1 MLGRS
6 SMRRRAKTRLRKI
19 RHLPRRAQTMQ
30 TTDKTT
36 AGIEVH
42 DADILAKTRAVLDAC
57 QSPKEMQEA
66 VLAAVARNEEWRGKQ
81 CLNLLAPEAPTSPA
95 VRALLSAEVGTRAAE
110 GHIGPVNR
118 WFAGTRH
125 IDEIEAL
132 CVELLKKAFRARY
145 ADHRL
150 VASMLGNL
158 AVYTAL
164 TEPGDVIMSITQPFG
179 GHSSNRVDGPA
190 GVRGLK
196 IVDIPFDPVELE
208 VDLDLFRKVAP
219 LVRPKLVALGASMTL
234 FPFPIQAIQDIVAEW
249 GGSVFFDGAHQL
261 GLVAGG
267 QFQDPLREGAAVLTG
282 SAGKTFSGPQSGIMI
297 WNDPRLTEPLTHA
310 IFPVLAATHQVNRV
324 AALAVSA
331 AEMIAYGRVYMT
343 QIVRNAQALGA
354 ALAHRGIPILG
365 AHKGYTMT
373 HQVIANVRQFGGG
386 LEVARRLARA
396 NIITNK
402 NLIPADRPEDWD
414 HPGGLRLGT
423 TEVTRLGM
431 HETDME
437 TIAAFIA
444 RVLVE
449 QAEPED
455 VVNDVI
461 AFRLPYQTLYYCFD
475 HAIPGNNEAS
485 AIQENKHEHTS

>member
-1 MLGRS
+1 MWYLERKQRQYPS
-6 SMRRRAKTRLRKI
+6 LCSYSMRGD
-19 RHLPRRAQTMQ
+19 HLMRDIHDPSTQL
-30 TTDKTT
+30 
-36 AGIEVH
+36 EVH
-42 DADILAKTRAVLDAC
+42 DPDILANARAVLDAC
-57 QSPKEMQEA
+57 RSPEEMQEA
-66 VLAAVARNEEWRGKQ
+66 VLAAVSRNEEWRGKR
-81 CLNLLAPEAPTSPA
+81 CLNLLAPEALTSPT
-95 VRALLSAEVGTRAAE
+95 VRGLLSAEVGTRAAE

-118 WFAGTRH
+118 WFAGTQH

-132 CVELLKKAFRARY
+132 CIELLKKAFRSRY

-150 VASMLGNL
+150 VASMIGNL

-164 TEPGDVIMSITQPFG
+164 TEPGDIIMSLPQPFG

-234 FPFPIQAIQDIVAEW
+234 FPFPLQTISDIVAEW
-249 GGSVFFDGAHQL
+249 GGHVFFDGAHQL
-261 GLVAGG
+261 GLIAGG
-267 QFQDPLREGAAVLTG
+267 QFQDPLREGAAVVTG
-282 SAGKTFSGPQSGIMI
+282 SAGKTFSGPQSGII
-297 WNDPRLTEPLTHA
+297 VWNDQNLTIPITEA

-331 AEMIAYGRVYMT
+331 AEMITFGQEYMA

-354 ALAHRGIPILG
+354 ALARRGITILG
-365 AHKGYTMT
+365 ANKGYTTT
-373 HQVIANVRQFGGG
+373 HQVIADVRQFGGG
-386 LEVARRLARA
+386 LEVAQKLAQA

-402 NLIPADRPEDWD
+402 NLIPGDKAEDWD
-414 HPGGLRLGT
+414 HPSGLRIGT

-431 HETDME
+431 REKDME
-437 TIAAFIA
+437 TIADFMT

-449 QAEPED
+449 QIAPENVLD
-455 VVNDVI
+455 DVI
-461 AFRLPYQTLYYCFD
+461 AFR
-475 HAIPGNNEAS
+475 E
-485 AIQENKHEHTS
+485 